1 MVESQTNIN
10 KKNNMSIKR
19 PVLQVAQRVK
29 HDECFEGVYNFQNK
43 LLLAATSEIKN
54 VALRDLQMEV
64 LKTKKGYGVNAIVR
78 KLIVYAINS
87 GVTPEE
93 LYNIK

>member
-29 HDECFEGVYNFQNK
+29 HDECFEGIYNFQNK
-43 LLLAATSEIKN
+43 LLLAATSEIQN

-64 LKTKKGYGVNAIVR
+64 LKAKKGYGVNAIAR
-78 KLIVYAINS
+78 KLIVHALS
-87 GVTPEE
+87 TGVTPEQ
-93 LYNIK
+93 LFNIK